1 MSPVIRSTAP
11 SAGAPLSGPKRGIRL
26 LAVGQLT
33 WAAAKALGSGPD
45 TTAAVDVLFPPTW
58 ETWAVRPVAP
68 VAAVQDVPGLL
79 PLVRR
84 AEVALTL
91 VPPGPLAVGV
101 DLGAMGYASVRVAN
115 APVKTPSSGSPAPS
129 GTAVPDLGDTEIE
142 RDMRYASMPRRGI
155 ARAGV
160 PRPQDFG
167 AGMVGFSLQ
176 TSGEV
181 LTSQETAVVA
191 SAGVSGPEFRFRIT
205 FETDEVP
212 SPGGFFDSITVGLRG
227 GSGPTATLA
236 TVDAFGITPAPSTP
250 GGMFLDA
257 AAVTYESTPVGP
269 GSLLAGGQ
277 NYDVTVVLPAGLAGP
292 GVLLVV
298 TLDFFDNQ
306 NGIASKATIQVP
318 TAVPEPG
325 QVGLLLT
332 GLAVLSWTRRGKT

>member
-1 MSPVIRSTAP
+1 MSSAIRASTP
-11 SAGAPLSGPKRGIRL
+11 STGLPQPDPKRGIRL

-45 TTAAVDVLFPPTW
+45 TTAAVDALFPPTW
-58 ETWAVRPVAP
+58 DTWAVRPVLP
-68 VAAVQDVPGLL
+68 VAGSRDVPELL
-79 PLVRR
+79 PVVRQ
-84 AEVALTL
+84 ATVALTL
-91 VPPGPLAVGV
+91 VPYGSSGVGV

-115 APVKTPSSGSPAPS
+115 APVKNPPPGSTAPS
-129 GTAVPDLGDTEIE
+129 ASPVPDLGDLGIE

-155 ARAGV
+155 ARAGL
-160 PRPQDFG
+160 PRRQEAG
-167 AGMVGFSLQ
+167 AGIVGFSLQ
-176 TSGEV
+176 TGGEV

-191 SAGVSGPEFRFRIT
+191 SAGVSGPEFRFRIA

-212 SPGGFFDSITVGLRG
+212 AAGGFFDSITVGLRG
-227 GSGPTATLA
+227 GSGSTATLA

-257 AAVTYESTPVGP
+257 AAVTYASTPVVSDP
-269 GSLLAGGQ
+269 VLAHGQ
-277 NYDVTVVLPAGLAGP
+277 TYDVTVVLPAGLAGA

-318 TAVPEPG
+318 TVVPEPG
-325 QVGLLLT
+325 PVALLLT
-332 GLAVLSWTRRGKT
+332 GLAVWSWTRRKKT